1 MEGSLIVYDTQEE
14 QLLNAVMEDG
24 VPRHLM
30 CGIDSLRKMC
40 AGYESVRD
48 DASLTLKPD
57 RTCPWFYMN
66 SSFVAEGGGA
76 GVDNVTVN
84 VPFMERKLRSGD
96 NVREILDDASNGI
109 VVRVD
114 AGVKKGTELLF
125 GYPYTSEGENIWGGN
140 EDMEEGSSGGE

>member
-24 VPRHLM
+24 VPRYLM

-48 DASLTLKPD
+48 DTSFTLKPD
-57 RTCPWFYMN
+57 RTCPWFCMN
-66 SSFVAEGGGA
+66 HSFVAEGGGA
-76 GVDNVTVN
+76 GVDNVTVD
-84 VPFMERKLRSGD
+84 VPFMGRKLRSGD

-125 GYPYTSEGENIWGGN
+125 GYPYTCLLYTSPSPRDGLLSR
-140 EDMEEGSSGGE
+140 MPSSA